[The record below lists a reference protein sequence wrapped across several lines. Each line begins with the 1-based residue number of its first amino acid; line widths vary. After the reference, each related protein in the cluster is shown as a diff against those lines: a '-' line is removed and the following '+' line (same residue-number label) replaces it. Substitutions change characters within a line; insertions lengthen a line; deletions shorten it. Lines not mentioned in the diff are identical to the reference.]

1 MKISELIELLQNALS
16 LYGDLRV
23 LTDGICIDCL
33 RREESL
39 SGEMCLDIS
48 STEPWRNF

>member
-1 MKISELIELLQNALS
+1 MKISELIEKLESALS
-16 LYGDLRV
+16 QHGDLRV

-33 RREESL
+33 ERMERF
-39 SGEMCLDIS
+39 SGEMCINIA